1 MASRPNISVRGAREH
16 NLKNV
21 DVDLPRDQFIV
32 VTGLSGSGKSS
43 LAFDTIYAEG
53 QRRYVE
59 SLSAYARQFL
69 EQMQKPDVESIEGL
83 PPTISIEQRQGH
95 ATPRSTV
102 ATNTEI
108 YDYLRLLY
116 ARVGKPQCYKCGRPI
131 TQQTAEQII
140 DHLMDWP
147 DGIKIALLAPLV
159 RGKKG
164 THKDVF
170 DRVRR
175 EGYVRVRVDGEVQE
189 LKDVLTPDKNKKHE
203 IEVVVDRLTLEKP
216 VIRRR
221 LADSVETA
229 LKLGDGLMIV
239 TGHGEDRLFSTL
251 YACAFCGVSFGELQ
265 PRLFSFNSPY
275 GACASCDG
283 LGTRLELDDDLIIPD
298 KTVSLKD
305 GAVEPWRRLGK
316 RMTIRYNR
324 RLREYSEMF
333 GVKPGIAFEKID
345 PDKRRILLRGTTPE
359 DEKKHKFWFEGVA
372 PSLMHRFKN
381 TESEFIKQRIMGYM
395 TETPCV
401 ACNGKRLKPEALS
414 VLVNGK
420 NIHEATSM
428 TIEAAREFFL
438 SLPLNKEEQTI
449 AKLILKEVRN
459 RLQFL
464 TDVGLTYLTLDRK
477 SATLSGGEAQRIR
490 LASQVG
496 SGLVGVCYVLDEPT
510 IGLHERDNKRLLDT
524 LIKLRDLGNTVIVVE
539 HDEDTIKAADY
550 VVDVGPGAG
559 LHGGEIVAQGSM
571 DDILASKRSITGKFF
586 SGEDEIALPSARR
599 KADLG
604 LAIEVRGARENNL
617 KKIDVKVPL
626 GCFVCVTG
634 VSGSGKSTLVEDIL
648 QRALARQLMGAKDKP
663 GAHDKVLG
671 TSHLDKIIEIDQS
684 PIGRTP
690 RSNPATYTG
699 AFDEIRKLFA
709 MSKEAKARGYEPGR
723 FSFNVKGGRCEACE
737 GQGTKVIEM
746 HFLPDVYVVCEE
758 CKGRRYNS
766 ETLEIKFKGKDIS
779 EVLEMP
785 IEEAL
790 QFFANFPKLQR
801 VLQTLEDVGLGYMHT
816 GQASTT
822 LSGGEAQRV
831 KLAAELGKASTGRT
845 MYILDEPTTGLH
857 FADIKKLLVVLNRLV
872 DLGNTVVVIEH
883 NMHVIKTADW
893 VIDLGPEGGDKGGEI
908 VVAGSPERVAQ
919 EARSYTGQFLK
930 PYLLQKKKPEAGS
943 KNQKTP
949 AAANPEKTSVG

>member
-1 MASRPNISVRGAREH
+1 MAPKSLISIRGAREH

-21 DVDLPRDQFIV
+21 DIDLPRDQFV
-32 VTGLSGSGKSS
+32 VITGLSGSGKSS
-43 LAFDTIYAEG
+43 LAFDTVYAEG

-108 YDYLRLLY
+108 YDYLRLLF

-140 DHLMDWP
+140 EFIMDWP
-147 DGIKIALLAPLV
+147 DGAKIALLAPLV

-170 DRVRR
+170 ERVRR
-175 EGYVRVRVDGEVQE
+175 EGYVRVRVDGDVQE
-189 LKDVLTPDKNKKHE
+189 LKDVLTLDKNKKHE
-203 IEVVVDRLTLEKP
+203 IEVVVDRITLEKP
-216 VIRRR
+216 VVRRR

-229 LKLGDGLMIV
+229 LKLGEGLMIA
-239 TGHGEDRLFSTL
+239 TGHGEDRLFSTQ
-251 YACAFCGVSFGELQ
+251 YACPFCGVSFGELQ

-283 LGTRLELDDDLIIPD
+283 LGTRLELDDDLIVPD
-298 KTVSLKD
+298 KSVSLKD

-324 RLREYSEMF
+324 RLREFCELF
-333 GVKPGIAFEKID
+333 AVKPGVAFEKID
-345 PDKRRILLRGTTPE
+345 ADKRRILLRGTTPE
-359 DEKKHKFWFEGVA
+359 DEKKYKVWFEGVA
-372 PSLMHRFKN
+372 PSLMHRFKV

-395 TETPCV
+395 TELPCN

-414 VLVNGK
+414 VRINGK

-428 TIEAAREFFL
+428 TIENARAFFL
-438 SLPLNKEEQTI
+438 DLPLSKEEQTI
-449 AKLILKEVRN
+449 AKLILKEIRN

-464 TDVGLTYLTLDRK
+464 SDVGLTYLTLDRK

-510 IGLHERDNKRLLDT
+510 IGLHERDNKRLLET
-524 LIKLRDLGNTVIVVE
+524 LLKLRDLGNTVIVVE
-539 HDEDTIKAADY
+539 HDEDTIKAADH

-559 LHGGEIVAQGSM
+559 LHGGEIIAQGTM
-571 DDILASKRSITGKFF
+571 EQIMAEKRSITGRFF
-586 SGEDEIALPSARR
+586 SGEDEIALPGARR

-604 LAIEVRGARENNL
+604 LAVEIRGARENNL
-617 KKIDVKVPL
+617 KKIDVKIPL
-626 GCFVCVTG
+626 GCFVAVTG
-634 VSGSGKSTLVEDIL
+634 VSGSGKSTLIEDIL
-648 QRALARQLMGAKDKP
+648 QRSLARSLMGAKDKP

-671 TSHLDKIIEIDQS
+671 ASHLDKIIEIDQS

-737 GQGTKVIEM
+737 GQGTKIIEM
-746 HFLPDVYVVCEE
+746 HFLPDVYVTCEE

-785 IEEAL
+785 IEQAL
-790 QFFANFPKLQR
+790 QFFANFPKLQK
-801 VLQTLEDVGLGYMHT
+801 VLQTLDDVGLGYMHV

-845 MYILDEPTTGLH
+845 LYVLDEPTTGLH

-893 VIDLGPEGGDKGGEI
+893 IVDLGPEGGDRGGEV
-908 VVAGSPERVAQ
+908 VVAGPPEAVAR
-919 EARSYTGQFLK
+919 EPRSYTGQFLK
-930 PYLLQKKKPEAGS
+930 PYLVRPARGS
-943 KNQKTP
+943 ASARTV
-949 AAANPEKTSVG
+949 AALDKG

>member
-1 MASRPNISVRGAREH
+1 MASKAIIAIRGAREH

-21 DVDLPRDQFIV
+21 DIDLPRDKFIV

-108 YDYLRLLY
+108 YDYLRLLF
-116 ARVGKPQCYKCGRPI
+116 ARIGKPQCYKCGRPI
-131 TQQTAEQII
+131 TQQTPEQII
-140 DHLMDWP
+140 ENLMDWP
-147 DGIKIALLAPLV
+147 EGTKIALLAPLV

-164 THKDVF
+164 AHKDVF
-170 DRVRR
+170 ERVRR

-189 LKDVLTPDKNKKHE
+189 LKDVLTLDKNKKHE
-203 IEVVVDRLTLEKP
+203 IEAVVDRITLEKP

-275 GACASCDG
+275 GACPTCDG
-283 LGTRLELDDDLIIPD
+283 LGTCLELDDDLIVPD
-298 KTVSLKD
+298 KTVSLRD
-305 GAVEPWRRLGK
+305 GAIEPWRRLGK

-324 RLREYSEMF
+324 RLREFSEMF
-333 GVKPGIAFEKID
+333 GVKPGIAFERID
-345 PDKRRILLRGTTPE
+345 LDLRRILLRGTTPE
-359 DEKKHKFWFEGVA
+359 DEKKWKFWFEGVV
-372 PSLMHRFKN
+372 PSLMHRFKV

-414 VLVNGK
+414 VRINGR
-420 NIHEATSM
+420 NIYEATSM
-428 TIEAAREFFL
+428 TIEAARAFFL
-438 SLPLNKEEQTI
+438 ELPLSREEQVI

-464 TDVGLTYLTLDRK
+464 TDVGLSYLTLDRK

-524 LIKLRDLGNTVIVVE
+524 LVKLRDLGNTVIVVE
-539 HDEDTIKAADY
+539 HDEDTIRSADH
-550 VVDVGPGAG
+550 VIDVGPGAG
-559 LHGGEIVAQGSM
+559 LHGGEIVAQGS
-571 DDILASKRSITGKFF
+571 LADLMAEKRSITGQFF
-586 SGEDEIALPSARR
+586 SGAEEIPLPPARR

-604 LAIEVRGARENNL
+604 LAVGIKGARENNL
-617 KKIDVKVPL
+617 KKIDVQIPL

-648 QRALARQLMGAKDKP
+648 QRSLARVLMGAKEKP

-671 TSHLDKIIEIDQS
+671 ASHLDKIIEIDQS

-737 GQGTKVIEM
+737 GQGTKIIEM
-746 HFLPDVYVVCEE
+746 HFLPDVYVTCEE

-801 VLQTLEDVGLGYMHT
+801 VLETLEDVGLGYMHT

-845 MYILDEPTTGLH
+845 LYILDEPTTGLH
-857 FADIKKLLVVLNRLV
+857 FADIKKLLAVLNRLV

-908 VVAGSPERVAQ
+908 VVAGSPERVVQ
-919 EARSYTGQFLK
+919 EPRSYTGQFLK
-930 PYLLQKKKPEAGS
+930 QYLIRPAKAQSP
-943 KNQKTP
+943 TP
-949 AAANPEKTSVG
+949 KVATAP